1 MRHQCPIQCNLNMAD
16 LPNRRMVI
24 LDLQAP
30 MDILMDLNSM
40 SLSDI
45 SLLVRKVCNVNK
57 AKIDQI

>member
-1 MRHQCPIQCNLNMAD
+1 MAD